1 MGLFT
6 KKAKKD
12 GENPPQ
18 DASDAALRVAEAL
31 KTGGLEPTHIIEAIT
46 DGDSAFV
53 AAALATLSGYPE
65 ATVQRILAS
74 TDTKTL
80 TALVWKA
87 QQPMRISIQI
97 QMRLMQVP
105 HTAMVQATDEGEFP
119 MTPMEMEQALDA
131 FGKDDTQW

>member
-1 MGLFT
+1 MGLFS

-18 DASDAALRVAEAL
+18 NASDAALRVAEAL

-53 AAALATLSGYPE
+53 AAAMATLSGYPE
-65 ATVQRILAS
+65 ATIQRILAS
-74 TDTKTL
+74 ADTKAL

-87 QQPMRISIQI
+87 QLPMRISVQI
-97 QMRLMQVP
+97 QMRLMHAP
-105 HTAMVQATDEGEFP
+105 HTAMLQATEDGNFP
-119 MTPMEMEQALDA
+119 LTPMEMEQALDA
-131 FGKDDTQW
+131 FGKDNTKW